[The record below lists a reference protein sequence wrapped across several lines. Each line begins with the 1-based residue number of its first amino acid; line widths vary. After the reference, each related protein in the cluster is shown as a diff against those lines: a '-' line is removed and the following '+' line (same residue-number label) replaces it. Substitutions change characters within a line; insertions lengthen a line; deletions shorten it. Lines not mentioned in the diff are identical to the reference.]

1 FICTALER
9 FLDAGGIDVEGAGID
24 VDEHRTRAQVAENL
38 GGRGESIRR
47 GDNLVAGSDAERPQ
61 REVQRSGAMRKG
73 DRVLGA
79 DILGEFAF
87 EAFGLGAGGN
97 PSGAQGVEYLAL
109 LVGSDGRTM
118 KSYLSHC
125 V

>member
-1 FICTALER
+1 LEYPANDR
-9 FLDAGGIDVEGAGID
+9 ASSPGEGIPA
-24 VDEHRTRAQVAENL
+24 
-38 GGRGESIRR
+38 R
-47 GDNLVAGSDAERPQ
+47 GDLATVESPRGHQRGRSPLHSPAPPLAGSR
-61 REVQRSGAMRKG
+61 